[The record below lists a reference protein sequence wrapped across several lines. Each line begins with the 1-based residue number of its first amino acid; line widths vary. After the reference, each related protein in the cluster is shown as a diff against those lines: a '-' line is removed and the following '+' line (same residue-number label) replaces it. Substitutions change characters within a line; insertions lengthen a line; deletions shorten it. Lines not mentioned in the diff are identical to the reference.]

1 MSFIGSRFQV
11 RRFALVACVAIVAL
25 SASGCTLS
33 VEVLQRAEPTPR
45 PVATVAPAGHA
56 LSILAI
62 DFDPPLGDVE
72 VLAEG
77 GVTLL
82 VAVENQGLSAE
93 QDVVVTARLV
103 DASAEGVQREL
114 LSETV
119 TVPLIESGEL
129 KIVRFEQ
136 VSGVP
141 LRDSYVLLIEAPP
154 VPGEAVSA
162 DNVRRYDV
170 IVHAGD

>member
-1 MSFIGSRFQV
+1 M

-45 PVATVAPAGHA
+45 AVATVAPAKHA
-56 LSILAI
+56 IAILAI

-72 VLAEG
+72 ALAEG

-93 QDVVVTARLV
+93 QNLVVTARLV
-103 DASAEGVQREL
+103 DVSALGVQRDL
-114 LSETV
+114 LSESV
-119 TVPLIESGEL
+119 TVPLIEPGEL
-129 KIVRFEQ
+129 KVVRFEQ
-136 VSGVP
+136 VSGLP
-141 LRDSYVLLIEAPP
+141 LRDSYALLIEVPP
-154 VPGEAVSA
+154 VPGEAVST
-162 DNVRRYDV
+162 DNVRRYDI
-170 IVHAGD
+170 IVHAGN